1 MEEIQIEKEDINSF
15 YQNRLHADN
24 FFISEEYFDN
34 ERLNQLLLNS
44 NEISTLHLRIGDKT
58 LSDENKKLLK
68 DKLVNC
74 YLNGK
79 LITSSNIFKFHTLEE
94 VQNSETFKILFFEEQ
109 YLDDLKYVKN
119 KLEIS
124 NIKDSHDID
133 KNVELYKKLIDKLE
147 ELNIKTTLTIDETI
161 INNTKFKESLIP
173 YQNLKNVT
181 LKIYRD
187 GLYYIQ
193 EEYLEEDKKLDSLVS
208 DIKAK
213 DLSPFEKY
221 LAVYNKVK
229 QFKPYKEN
237 YGGYVNYLMQNG
249 MNEEEALQYIS
260 NPNNKAYREQWENE
274 NVLIDTGREQSRY
287 LKYILNNDYMV
298 CVGYSH
304 LLVDLLERVGIE
316 STSLGIKVDT
326 SYSKGFT
333 LEEKPVKLG
342 GHARNLVHIN
352 DEKYDI
358 DGYYVSDPTWGNNME
373 LDLYSHALMTIEE
386 TTYERYL
393 QEINEYDYLLNVHD
407 MKEFSEKLNSLIDKK
422 YNEQLFKEKQNNQNN
437 QNLSKI
443 EKTINIFANSD
454 TLLNEPSNPYK
465 EDLNQK
471 EMILKRVLK
480 EISTSMVNLFKQI
493 DYNQYLIFYKQFD
506 LIEQKRDERK
516 DTPQDYYDLF
526 TTFGNYIL
534 NKTNKLISGDTILKA
549 ASVVRSFDEQYEGLS
564 LEQITEQIRQT
575 QIKSQAYHFPQR
587 EIYSDNLGLVVENE
601 TNKFGGRNK

>member
-15 YQNRLHADN
+15 YQTRLHADK

-44 NEISTLHLRIGDKT
+44 NEISTLYLRIGDKT

-94 VQNSETFKILFFEEQ
+94 VQNSETFKILYFEEQ

-147 ELNIKTTLTIDETI
+147 ELNIKITLTIDETI

-187 GLYYIQ
+187 GLYYTQ

-237 YGGYVNYLMQNG
+237 DGTD
-249 MNEEEALQYIS
+249 
-260 NPNNKAYREQWENE
+260 KDENCF
-274 NVLIDTGREQSRY
+274 IDTGREQSRY

-316 STSLGIKVDT
+316 ATPLGINVDT
-326 SYSKGFT
+326 SYVGGFT
-333 LEEKPVKLG
+333 LEEKPVNLG
-342 GHARNLVHIN
+342 GHARNLVYIH
-352 DEKYDI
+352 DEKYGI
-358 DGYYVSDPTWGNNME
+358 DGYYVSDPTWDNNME

-393 QEINEYDYLLNVHD
+393 QKINDYDYLLDVHD
-407 MKEFSEKLNSLIDKK
+407 MKEFSEKLNSLIDIK
-422 YNEQLFKEKQNNQNN
+422 YNELLFKEKQHNQDLY
-437 QNLSKI
+437 QVDKLIKI
-443 EKTINIFANSD
+443 FNHSE
-454 TLLNEPSNPYK
+454 EQSNPYK

-564 LEQITEQIRQT
+564 LEQLTEQIRQT

-601 TNKFGGRNK
+601 TNKFGGRSK